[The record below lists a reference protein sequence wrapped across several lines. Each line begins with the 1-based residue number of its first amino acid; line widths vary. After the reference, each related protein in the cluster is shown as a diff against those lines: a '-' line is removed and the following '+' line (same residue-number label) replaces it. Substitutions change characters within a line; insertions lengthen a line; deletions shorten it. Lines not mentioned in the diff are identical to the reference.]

1 MAGGGRGK
9 RGRLTSK
16 SGWRLARR
24 DMAGG
29 GGGSWKL
36 ESGLGE
42 ITASEQQAGAAL
54 AAGCDATTN
63 TPQ

>member
-24 DMAGG
+24 DMAGE
-29 GGGSWKL
+29 GGGSWKM